1 MANMTQQQLEDNGHC
16 AVRLSDYTPEQAE
29 TDCGEL
35 LTCLAEWYHE
45 GLRIALSKAGEEDP
59 GKVIQANPRLLFTT
73 EAQLCNLLDCSWRKA
88 NLPEVHGKAVRAA
101 FDGNASA
108 QFQPWRGWRFS
119 GFGIVNHL
127 RGCAFVL
134 RVARLASPAASE
146 AVGLNLTADGMP
158 HPLFKPPS
166 ATQGKLK
173 VHVDGGVS
181 LRGLMQRTGS
191 CESSV
196 AWAQAYGVQSLAHV
210 RGASC
215 NSTGGHTVALAN
227 LTVLRYHVLLCML
240 CPDHPHPEAPSI
252 EFDKPNEGPL
262 FGHFFDLQEAQKKS
276 SPSSS
281 RPSAGIRLI
290 RALNKTLLRLES
302 GNCSAHADKSSEG
315 DDDLSWLKMMRD
327 SHSVIFKQMQRC
339 ESSPGQ
345 GPVKVSKI
353 CPLEPGPY
361 LAIWLR
367 GFPHGALATGPE
379 ARLSVNVNLQPQP
392 NSGKRKRGSKRTR
405 DLIDGDFEA
414 VKADSAPYEDG
425 IVHKKTAIEV
435 DNFRFFKQVYAT
447 KKQLDEFEAACDATD
462 AACQLAVP
470 V

>member
-1 MANMTQQQLEDNGHC
+1 
-16 AVRLSDYTPEQAE
+16 
-29 TDCGEL
+29 
-35 LTCLAEWYHE
+35 
-45 GLRIALSKAGEEDP
+45 
-59 GKVIQANPRLLFTT
+59 
-73 EAQLCNLLDCSWRKA
+73 
-88 NLPEVHGKAVRAA
+88 
-101 FDGNASA
+101 
-108 QFQPWRGWRFS
+108 
-119 GFGIVNHL
+119 
-127 RGCAFVL
+127 
-134 RVARLASPAASE
+134 
-146 AVGLNLTADGMP
+146 
-158 HPLFKPPS
+158 
-166 ATQGKLK
+166 
-173 VHVDGGVS
+173 
-181 LRGLMQRTGS
+181 
-191 CESSV
+191 
-196 AWAQAYGVQSLAHV
+196 
-210 RGASC
+210 
-215 NSTGGHTVALAN
+215 
-227 LTVLRYHVLLCML
+227 
-240 CPDHPHPEAPSI
+240 PEAPSI

-414 VKADSAPYEDG
+414 
-425 IVHKKTAIEV
+425 
-435 DNFRFFKQVYAT
+435 
-447 KKQLDEFEAACDATD
+447 
-462 AACQLAVP
+462 
-470 V
+470 